1 MRNNRMYANV
11 VYKMHK
17 EKHSFYL
24 LWFVLNFSSDIG
36 GNETE
41 IIGPVLSLTAY
52 TSERKISLGHTFK
65 INFDTSILQVNI

>member
-1 MRNNRMYANV
+1 MPTWFTKCTRKNT
-11 VYKMHK
+11 
-17 EKHSFYL
+17 L
-24 LWFVLNFSSDIG
+24 LIYCDVVLNFSSDIG

-65 INFDTSILQVNI
+65 INFDTSILKVNI

>member
-1 MRNNRMYANV
+1 MLTWFTKCTRKNTLFIYCD
-11 VYKMHK
+11 
-17 EKHSFYL
+17 
-24 LWFVLNFSSDIG
+24 FVLNFSSDIG